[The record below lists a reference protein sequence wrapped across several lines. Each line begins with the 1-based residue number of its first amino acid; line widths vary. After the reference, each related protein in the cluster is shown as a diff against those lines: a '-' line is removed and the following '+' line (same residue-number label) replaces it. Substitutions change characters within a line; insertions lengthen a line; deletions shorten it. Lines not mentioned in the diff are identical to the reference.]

1 MADNRTIGFDIVVNT
16 QGSDGKITSIKQ
28 DINALQA
35 AIEKVSKD
43 SSLTLNIDGFK
54 RNLEEARALQ
64 NRFIAQL
71 DQLNSSRIDV
81 ANRAANAE
89 AEAARK
95 QQEYISNLKATQNA
109 NANKQ
114 WWDDQAI

>member
-1 MADNRTIGFDIVVNT
+1 MVNNRTIGFDIVVNT

-71 DQLNSSRIDV
+71 DQLNNSRIDV

-95 QQEYISNLKATQNA
+95 AIRETKLMH
-109 NANKQ
+109 ANKGNNASLQ
-114 WWDDQAI
+114 CLERG